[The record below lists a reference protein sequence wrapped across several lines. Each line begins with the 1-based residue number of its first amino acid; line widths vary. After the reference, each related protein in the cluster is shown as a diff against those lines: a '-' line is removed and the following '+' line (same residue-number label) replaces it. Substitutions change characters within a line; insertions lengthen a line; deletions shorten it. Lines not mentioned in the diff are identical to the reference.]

1 MGVYSTETITRQE
14 ALSRI
19 YAALEEASNEEL
31 GEVMFALFAEKTL
44 NNFTVKSGAVRRVG
58 SSPTEAT
65 ISQLGNI

>member
-14 ALSRI
+14 ALSKI

-44 NNFTVKSGAVRRVG
+44 NNFTVITVTG
-58 SSPTEAT
+58 EE
-65 ISQLGNI
+65 

>member
-31 GEVMFALFAEKTL
+31 GEVMFALLAEKTL
-44 NNFTVKSGAVRRVG
+44 NNFIVTG
-58 SSPTEAT
+58 EE
-65 ISQLGNI
+65 